1 MEVAETG
8 RIKVLIGDDHSIVL
22 RAVAMSLASYGIEVI
37 GEAKTPGD
45 VIRMYSD
52 LAPDVLVLDIKFGEK
67 KTGLDAAKEI
77 LQNHPDVKIVFLSQ
91 IDQDSLIK
99 ETYKIGGYAFITKD
113 CDPIDLATA
122 VTKAHE
128 GELYFLP
135 HIAERLANLSVRGD
149 DSPWALLDQREVE
162 IFKLMAQGCTNVEI
176 AAKTSLSAKTISNT
190 SQTIKEK
197 LGMHRPAEITRLAL
211 RHGLIEP

>member
-1 MEVAETG
+1 MEQKEPV
-8 RIKVLIGDDHSIVL
+8 KVLVGDDHPIVMT
-22 RAVAMSLASYGIEVI
+22 AVAMSLASYGIEVI

-45 VIRMYSD
+45 VIRMYSE
-52 LAPDVLVLDIKFGEK
+52 LAPDVLVLDIKFGER

-77 LQNHPDVKIVFLSQ
+77 LQKHPDAKIVFLSQ

-99 ETYKIGGYAFITKD
+99 ESYKLGGHAFITKD
-113 CDPIDLATA
+113 CDPEDLATA
-122 VTKAHE
+122 VTRAKE
-128 GELYFLP
+128 GQLYFLP

-149 DSPWALLDQREVE
+149 DSPQSLLEEREVE
-162 IFKLMAQGCTNVEI
+162 IFKLMAQGLTNVEI
-176 AAKTSLSAKTISNT
+176 ADKLGLSAKTISNT

-197 LGMHRPAEITRLAL
+197 LGMHRPAEITRLAV